1 MPPLIH
7 PPFALTVESRSPM
20 GSLLQE
26 RRYKEARS
34 ASTKICIQGLT
45 QAIASI
51 KPPQLQIS
59 EAAAQRKINNIL
71 CFL

>member
-1 MPPLIH
+1 
-7 PPFALTVESRSPM
+7 M

-26 RRYKEARS
+26 RRYEEASS
-34 ASTKICIQGLT
+34 ARTKICIQWLT
-45 QAIASI
+45 HAIASI
-51 KPPQLQIS
+51 KLPHPQIS

>member
-7 PPFALTVESRSPM
+7 PPFALIVEPRLPM

-26 RRYKEARS
+26 RRYEEASS
-34 ASTKICIQGLT
+34 ARTKICIQGLT

-51 KPPQLQIS
+51 QPPQLQIS
-59 EAAAQRKINNIL
+59 AAAQRKINNIL